1 MDTTVDLLQ
10 IKIEKA
16 KSELSE
22 ESRRSI
28 DAVDW
33 KTVILGMRAEKGY
46 SFEQLEALELE
57 TELLLCGLLNPADYP
72 KELENRMRIPKPQVD
87 VLVNEMNEKVFKKIR
102 EELVKNIERKKIS
115 ESKEQPLETPPA
127 PEEKPTESR
136 EELLRKIPARSVFST
151 ADAGGETP
159 TILNTE
165 KPADMVSRLES
176 EKELPEP
183 AKGEATPSI
192 LEQKLSGS
200 FQIPN
205 VETEHTLN
213 NISKDSG
220 VSTKP
225 KVGIP
230 KVDPYR
236 EIPQ

>member
-1 MDTTVDLLQ
+1 MDPETEKI
-10 IKIEKA
+10 IKEQMEKLPA
-16 KSELSE
+16 EIRNLFTDPGLGDK
-22 ESRRSI
+22 
-28 DAVDW
+28 
-33 KTVILGMRAEKGY
+33 ILNIGRKNGIINI
-46 SFEQLEALELE
+46 EQLGVFQTE
-57 TELLLCGLLNPADYP
+57 TNLMMLGLVHPDEYP
-72 KELENRMRIPKPQVD
+72 KELKDRLKIDDIKVD
-87 VLVNEMNEKVFKKIR
+87 NIINDINTQILSGIR
-102 EELVKNIERKKIS
+102 EKLKEVYNKVDEP
-115 ESKEQPLETPPA
+115 SKDE
-127 PEEKPTESR
+127 EEKPTESR

-183 AKGEATPSI
+183 AKGEAAPSI

-236 EIPQ
+236 EIPE